1 MRSPCNNHYEVTA
14 LENLLFEGLPP
25 KNRLNCVCSLS
36 VSSLSPSVLCPRE
49 IAYSRIARWNDSK
62 IKLLFLCPG
71 LVKGICDQCTR
82 ERCFSFSLLS
92 NDKLKYQTF
101 RNQKFPPLILD
112 RRPLHVPCFG
122 FKALGHVDSRVDTT
136 VLAWSVGMVLTG
148 HRLDWSWGFR
158 GGGWGLGVVIIIL
171 KYTFISTFHAGKH
184 RRPLPVL
191 SFSFI
196 HGTGFFFYKEHV
208 GLTNNQVDK

>member
-14 LENLLFEGLPP
+14 LENLLFEDLLP

-49 IAYSRIARWNDSK
+49 IAYSRIARWNDSN

-71 LVKGICDQCTR
+71 LVKGICDQCIR
-82 ERCFSFSLLS
+82 ERC
-92 NDKLKYQTF
+92 
-101 RNQKFPPLILD
+101 LD

-158 GGGWGLGVVIIIL
+158 GGGLEIEDWGLGVVTIIL

-184 RRPLPVL
+184 RRRLPVL

-196 HGTGFFFYKEHV
+196 HGTG
-208 GLTNNQVDK
+208 LTNNQVD